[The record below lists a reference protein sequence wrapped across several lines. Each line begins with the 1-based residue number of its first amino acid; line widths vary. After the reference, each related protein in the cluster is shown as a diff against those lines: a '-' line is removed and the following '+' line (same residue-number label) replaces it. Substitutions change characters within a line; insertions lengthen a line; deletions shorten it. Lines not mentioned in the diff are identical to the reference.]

1 MATLSS
7 AFHKFIGMDA
17 ENFTTS
23 EELSINELAG
33 VYAQFARD
41 GGRVNTKSDHW
52 HNSCAAFL
60 DGLNRTATKLRLGTA
75 PRKYRTAFTV
85 NYRALF
91 PDEQRHYRV
100 DVLRAS
106 IDQCAAIWVNGDTFE
121 FSPDVIRLARGL
133 QSSWAEVGSLLERWE
148 QSLDASRRKFR
159 PARSEM
165 HMSMITLDRAWASF
179 EHKYIAELIG
189 IEEKARKYLVAAVDY
204 EGKMSE
210 IESMFER
217 KKEGLY
223 SCPAYTRV
231 RQDFITCLARLNSVA
246 NIRRKGR
253 DDMTDAVLV
262 KAIAV
267 LQQCK
272 TKKDPVSEVAI
283 NLASDVVES
292 FDAIRHYVRQ
302 VGECLEC
309 VDPNLC
315 KNAGLVAR
323 LVDWEE
329 SWEVGSQYVQKEE
342 LLKSVCNLVAKVQKA
357 QHLVPALTAMCEDCD
372 VELFLVLPRMVWL
385 CYLAEPNQHQGL
397 VASLLP
403 HRFEKGADTE
413 LFAFVESFQRVVGSI
428 SKVVGV
434 EQAENT
440 LVQRAVLGSSSV
452 KAHMPRAEIEN
463 FMLELER
470 WSMELQRKCPEDWN
484 QCSSVLIQCLTGGS
498 QKDRTGEFSV

>member
-1 MATLSS
+1 
-7 AFHKFIGMDA
+7 
-17 ENFTTS
+17 
-23 EELSINELAG
+23 
-33 VYAQFARD
+33 
-41 GGRVNTKSDHW
+41 
-52 HNSCAAFL
+52 
-60 DGLNRTATKLRLGTA
+60 
-75 PRKYRTAFTV
+75 
-85 NYRALF
+85 
-91 PDEQRHYRV
+91 
-100 DVLRAS
+100 
-106 IDQCAAIWVNGDTFE
+106 VNGDTFE

-148 QSLDASRRKFR
+148 QSLDASRQKFR

-179 EHKYIAELIG
+179 EHRYIAELIG
-189 IEEKARKYLVAAVDY
+189 IEEKARKYLVAAV
-204 EGKMSE
+204 EHERKMSE
-210 IESMFER
+210 IESMFE
-217 KKEGLY
+217 KKTDSLY
-223 SCPAYTRV
+223 SCAAYIRL

-267 LQQCK
+267 LRQCK
-272 TKKDPVSEVAI
+272 AKKDPVSEVAI

-292 FDAIRHYVRQ
+292 FDAIRLYVRQ

-329 SWEVGSQYVQKEE
+329 SWEVGGQYVQKQE
-342 LLKSVCNLVAKVQKA
+342 LLKSVCNLVAKFKNA
-357 QHLVPALTAMCEDCD
+357 QQLVPALTAMCEDCD

-385 CYLAEPNQHQGL
+385 CYLAEPNQHQSL

-403 HRFEKGADTE
+403 HRFEKGTDTD
-413 LFAFVESFQRVVGSI
+413 LLAFGQLFQRVLASI

-434 EQAENT
+434 QQAENV

-452 KAHMPRAEIEN
+452 KSHLPKDEIEN

-484 QCSSVLIQCLTGGS
+484 QCSSVLIQCLTGEL
-498 QKDRTGEFSV
+498 QKDRSAEFCV